1 MEKMIIGLGGFGL
14 NFLSTQNEQ
23 LKNNFALVAIS
34 NDSEALEHCKIDNKI
49 NIDGTDFESLEK
61 YLKQVSSVVILNGLS
76 GNSSKA
82 IAPLITYLKT
92 YNIDVQVVL
101 TKPFDWE
108 WDPKEREVISKETIT
123 QLESMSVHYK
133 TFDNNELL
141 KMAQGGM
148 GVNEVFKQMDKQIY
162 EYITQ

>member
-14 NFLSTQNEQ
+14 NFLNEQ
-23 LKNNFALVAIS
+23 KDLLGNQFALLAMS
-34 NDSEALEHCKIDNKI
+34 DDSEALEHCKIDNKI
-49 NIDGTDFESLEK
+49 NIDGTDFGSLEK

-76 GNSSKA
+76 GNSSKS

-108 WDPKEREVISKETIT
+108 WDPKEREVISKKTIN
-123 QLESMSVHYK
+123 QLESMAVHYK
-133 TFDNNELL
+133 IFDNNELL

-148 GVNEVFKQMDKQIY
+148 GINEVFKQMDKQIY
-162 EYITQ
+162 EYITE